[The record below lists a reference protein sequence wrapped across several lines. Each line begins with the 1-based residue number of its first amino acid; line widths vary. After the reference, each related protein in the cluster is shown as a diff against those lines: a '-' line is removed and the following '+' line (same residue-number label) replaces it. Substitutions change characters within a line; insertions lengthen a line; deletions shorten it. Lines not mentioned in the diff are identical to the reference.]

1 MHRSL
6 VTLKLSGFLDSA
18 AQLSLSLDS
27 STGYERQY
35 IMKKKEVPT
44 FDELMSP
51 TLQALKQLGGS
62 ASIDELV
69 PEIVRLM
76 GLPQEVADV
85 PHGTSGQTELE
96 YRSAWARTYLRK
108 AGFIENSERGIW
120 ALTPN
125 GSQAEAVDGR
135 QIARD
140 IARQFQLERAADKE
154 PAEPAPADESDTGVS
169 WQDKLLAVL
178 QAMDPIAFERL
189 CQRVL
194 RESGFIE
201 VEVTK
206 RSGDGGI
213 DGHGTIR
220 IGGLISFN
228 VLFQSKRYKGNIGP
242 DIVRDFRGAM
252 VGRADKG
259 MIIGTGGFTLE
270 ARREATRDGA
280 PPIDLIDGRL
290 LAEKLK
296 ELKLGVKTN
305 LVEHIEVLEDWFRSI

>member
-1 MHRSL
+1 
-6 VTLKLSGFLDSA
+6 
-18 AQLSLSLDS
+18 
-27 STGYERQY
+27 
-35 IMKKKEVPT
+35 MKKKDVPQ
-44 FDELMSP
+44 FDELMDP
-51 TLQALKQLGGS
+51 TVQALKRLGGS

-69 PEIVRLM
+69 PEIVRLL
-76 GLPQEVADV
+76 GLPQDVADI
-85 PHGTSGQTELE
+85 PHGTTGRTELE
-96 YRSAWARTYLRK
+96 YRSAWARTYLRR
-108 AGFIENSERGIW
+108 AGLLENSERGIW
-120 ALTPN
+120 ALTAK
-125 GSQAEAVDGR
+125 GSQTESVDGR
-135 QIARD
+135 QVAREV
-140 IARQFQLERAADKE
+140 AKQFQSERTDTDEAGAPTSADE
-154 PAEPAPADESDTGVS
+154 AEPVT
-169 WQDKLLAVL
+169 WQDRLLAVL

-189 CQRVL
+189 CQRLL

-220 IGGLISFN
+220 VGGLISFN

-242 DIVRDFRGAM
+242 DTVRDFRGAM

-259 MIIGTGGFTLE
+259 VIISTGGFTLE

-290 LAEKLK
+290 LADKLK

-305 LVEHIEVLEDWFRSI
+305 LVEHVEVAEDWFRSI

>member
-1 MHRSL
+1 MLIVR
-6 VTLKLSGFLDSA
+6 KLSEVADSMKA
-18 AQLSLSLDS
+18 PN
-27 STGYERQY
+27 R
-35 IMKKKEVPT
+35 MKKKDVPQRH
-44 FDELMSP
+44 ELMNP

-69 PEIVRLM
+69 PEIVRLL
-76 GLPQEVADV
+76 GLPQEITEI
-85 PHGTSGQTELE
+85 PHGSGSKTELE
-96 YRSAWARTYLRK
+96 YQSAWARTYLRK
-108 AGFIENSERGIW
+108 AGLLENSERGIW
-120 ALTPN
+120 ALTPK
-125 GSQAEAVDGR
+125 GFQAERSKTGEE
-135 QIARD
+135 
-140 IARQFQLERAADKE
+140 LE
-154 PAEPAPADESDTGVS
+154 PAAVVDTATTAT
-169 WQDKLLAVL
+169 WQDRLLAVL
-178 QAMDPIAFERL
+178 QSMDPIAFERL
-189 CQRVL
+189 CQRIL

-220 IGGLISFN
+220 LGGLISFN

-242 DIVRDFRGAM
+242 EAVRDFRGAM

-259 MIIGTGGFTLE
+259 VLISTGGFTLE

-280 PPIDLIDGRL
+280 PPVDLIDGRL

-305 LVEHIEVLEDWFRSI
+305 LVEHIDVVEEWFRSI

>member
-1 MHRSL
+1 
-6 VTLKLSGFLDSA
+6 
-18 AQLSLSLDS
+18 
-27 STGYERQY
+27 
-35 IMKKKEVPT
+35 MKKGNVPQ
-44 FDELMSP
+44 FDELMDP
-51 TLQALKQLGGS
+51 TLGALKRLGGS

-85 PHGTSGQTELE
+85 PHGASGRTELE
-96 YRSAWARTYLRK
+96 YRAAWARTYLRK
-108 AGFIENSERGIW
+108 AGLLENSERGVW
-120 ALTPN
+120 ALTPQ
-125 GSQAEAVDGR
+125 GSRVGSVDGR
-135 QIARD
+135 QIARE
-140 IARQFQLERAADKE
+140 IAKQFQAERAEAGE
-154 PAEPAPADESDTGVS
+154 TGERAPADEGDAEVT
-169 WQDKLLAVL
+169 WQDRLLSIL
-178 QAMDPIAFERL
+178 QGMDPIAFERL
-189 CQRVL
+189 CQRIL

-220 IGGLISFN
+220 LGGLISFN

-242 DIVRDFRGAM
+242 DTVRDFRGAM

-259 MIIGTGGFTLE
+259 VIISTGGFTLE

-290 LAEKLK
+290 LTDKLK
-296 ELKLGVKTN
+296 ELKLGVRTN
-305 LVEHIEVLEDWFRSI
+305 LVEHVEVIDEWFRSI

>member
-1 MHRSL
+1 
-6 VTLKLSGFLDSA
+6 
-18 AQLSLSLDS
+18 
-27 STGYERQY
+27 
-35 IMKKKEVPT
+35 MKKTEVPT
-44 FDELMSP
+44 FDELMGP
-51 TLQALKQLGGS
+51 TVEALKRLGGS

-69 PEIVRLM
+69 PEIVRILD
-76 GLPQEVADV
+76 LPQEIAEI
-85 PHGTSGQTELE
+85 PHGTTGRTELE

-108 AGFIENSERGIW
+108 AGLLENSERGIW
-120 ALTPN
+120 ALTPA
-125 GSQAEAVDGR
+125 GLQTKSVDGR
-135 QIARD
+135 RIAREV
-140 IARQFQLERAADKE
+140 AKQFQAERAAT
-154 PAEPAPADESDTGVS
+154 AESEETPTSDDGEAPIS
-169 WQDKLLAVL
+169 WEEKLLSVL

-220 IGGLISFN
+220 LGGLISFN

-242 DIVRDFRGAM
+242 DTVRDFRGAM

-259 MIIGTGGFTLE
+259 VIISTGGFTFE

-305 LVEHIEVLEDWFRSI
+305 LVEHVEIIDEWFKSI

>member
-1 MHRSL
+1 
-6 VTLKLSGFLDSA
+6 
-18 AQLSLSLDS
+18 
-27 STGYERQY
+27 
-35 IMKKKEVPT
+35 MKKKGVPQ
-44 FDELMSP
+44 FDELMAP
-51 TLQALKQLGGS
+51 TLQALKRLGGS

-76 GLPQEVADV
+76 GLPQDVADI
-85 PHGTSGQTELE
+85 PHGSTGRTELE

-108 AGFIENSERGIW
+108 AGLLENSERGIW
-120 ALTPN
+120 ALTPQ
-125 GSQAEAVDGR
+125 GSQTESVDGR
-135 QIARD
+135 QIAREV
-140 IARQFQLERAADKE
+140 AKQFQAERPDTIETGE
-154 PAEPAPADESDTGVS
+154 PPTTEQGEAPVT
-169 WQDKLLAVL
+169 WQDRLLSIL
-178 QAMDPIAFERL
+178 QGMDPIAFERL

-213 DGHGTIR
+213 DGYGTIR
-220 IGGLISFN
+220 LGGLISFN

-242 DIVRDFRGAM
+242 DTVRDFRGAM

-259 MIIGTGGFTLE
+259 VIISTGGFTLE

-296 ELKLGVKTN
+296 ELRLGVKTN
-305 LVEHIEVLEDWFRSI
+305 LVEHVELIDEWFRSI

>member
-1 MHRSL
+1 
-6 VTLKLSGFLDSA
+6 
-18 AQLSLSLDS
+18 
-27 STGYERQY
+27 
-35 IMKKKEVPT
+35 
-44 FDELMSP
+44 
-51 TLQALKQLGGS
+51 
-62 ASIDELV
+62 
-69 PEIVRLM
+69 
-76 GLPQEVADV
+76 
-85 PHGTSGQTELE
+85 
-96 YRSAWARTYLRK
+96 
-108 AGFIENSERGIW
+108 
-120 ALTPN
+120 
-125 GSQAEAVDGR
+125 
-135 QIARD
+135 
-140 IARQFQLERAADKE
+140 
-154 PAEPAPADESDTGVS
+154 
-169 WQDKLLAVL
+169 VL

-189 CQRVL
+189 CQRIL

-259 MIIGTGGFTLE
+259 LIISTGGFTLE

-305 LVEHIEVLEDWFRSI
+305 LVEHVELVEDWFRSI

>member
-1 MHRSL
+1 M
-6 VTLKLSGFLDSA
+6 
-18 AQLSLSLDS
+18 
-27 STGYERQY
+27 
-35 IMKKKEVPT
+35 IKKEVEVPA
-44 FDELMSP
+44 FHELMNP

-69 PEIVRLM
+69 PEIVRILDI
-76 GLPQEVADV
+76 PQEVADV
-85 PHGTSGQTELE
+85 PHGTTGRTELE

-108 AGFIENSERGIW
+108 VGLVDSSERGIW
-120 ALTPN
+120 VLTPK
-125 GSQAEAVDGR
+125 GSQSVSVDGR
-135 QIARD
+135 KIAREVVK
-140 IARQFQLERAADKE
+140 RFQSERALRQE
-154 PAEPAPADESDTGVS
+154 GEEAEVGDDSDGAIS
-169 WQDKLLAVL
+169 WQDRLLSVL
-178 QAMDPIAFERL
+178 QDMDPIAFERL
-189 CQRVL
+189 CQRIL

-201 VEVTK
+201 VEVTR
-206 RSGDGGI
+206 RSNDGGL
-213 DGHGTIR
+213 DGYGTIR

-259 MIIGTGGFTLE
+259 LIICTGGFTLE

-305 LVEHIEVLEDWFRSI
+305 LVEQVDVVEDWFRTI

>member
-1 MHRSL
+1 
-6 VTLKLSGFLDSA
+6 
-18 AQLSLSLDS
+18 
-27 STGYERQY
+27 
-35 IMKKKEVPT
+35 MKKTEVPT
-44 FDELMSP
+44 FDELMGP
-51 TLQALKQLGGS
+51 TVEALKRLGGS

-69 PEIVRLM
+69 PEIVRILD
-76 GLPQEVADV
+76 LPQDVAEV
-85 PHGTSGQTELE
+85 PHGTSGRTELE

-108 AGFIENSERGIW
+108 AGLLENSERGIW
-120 ALTPN
+120 ALTPL
-125 GSQAEAVDGR
+125 GSQTASVDGR
-135 QIARD
+135 RIAREV
-140 IARQFQLERAADKE
+140 ARQFQAERAGT
-154 PAEPAPADESDTGVS
+154 AESSDTPISNDAEAVVT
-169 WQDKLLAVL
+169 WQDKLLSVL

-201 VEVTK
+201 VDVTK

-220 IGGLISFN
+220 VGGLISFN

-242 DIVRDFRGAM
+242 DTVRDFRGAM

-259 MIIGTGGFTLE
+259 VIISTGGFTLE

-296 ELKLGVKTN
+296 ELKLGIKTN
-305 LVEHIEVLEDWFRSI
+305 LVEHVEVVEEWFRSI

>member
-1 MHRSL
+1 
-6 VTLKLSGFLDSA
+6 
-18 AQLSLSLDS
+18 
-27 STGYERQY
+27 
-35 IMKKKEVPT
+35 MKKKEVPT
-44 FDELMSP
+44 FDDLMNP
-51 TLQALKQLGGS
+51 TLQALKRLGGS

-69 PEIVRLM
+69 PEIVRAM
-76 GLPQEVADV
+76 GLPQEIADV
-85 PHGTSGQTELE
+85 PHGNSGRTELE

-120 ALTPN
+120 ALTPK
-125 GSQAEAVDGR
+125 GSQADGLDGR

-140 IARQFQLERAADKE
+140 IAKQFQTERVTETDPSSGAVAD
-154 PAEPAPADESDTGVS
+154 APEVAVS
-169 WQDKLLAVL
+169 WQDRLISIV

-189 CQRVL
+189 CQRIL

-213 DGHGTIR
+213 DGYGTIR

-242 DIVRDFRGAM
+242 DTVRDFRGAM

-259 MIIGTGGFTLE
+259 LIISTGGFTLE

-290 LAEKLK
+290 LADKLK

-305 LVEHIEVLEDWFRSI
+305 LIEHVEVLDDWFRSI

>member
-1 MHRSL
+1 
-6 VTLKLSGFLDSA
+6 
-18 AQLSLSLDS
+18 
-27 STGYERQY
+27 
-35 IMKKKEVPT
+35 MKKTTVPT
-44 FDELMSP
+44 FDELMNP
-51 TLQALKQLGGS
+51 TLQALKRLGGS

-69 PEIVRLM
+69 PEIVRLLE
-76 GLPQEVADV
+76 LPQDLADV
-85 PHGTSGQTELE
+85 PHGTSGRTELE

-108 AGFIENSERGIW
+108 AGLIENSERGIW
-120 ALTPN
+120 ALTPV
-125 GSQAEAVDGR
+125 GSQTESVDGR
-135 QIARD
+135 QIAREV
-140 IARQFQLERAADKE
+140 AKQFQAERTDAGESGE
-154 PAEPAPADESDTGVS
+154 PPSAGEPEPVIV
-169 WQDKLLAVL
+169 WQDKLLSVL

-189 CQRVL
+189 CQRIL

-206 RSGDGGI
+206 STGDGGI

-242 DIVRDFRGAM
+242 DTVRDFRGAM

-259 MIIGTGGFTLE
+259 VIISTGGFTLE

-290 LAEKLK
+290 LADKLK

-305 LVEHIEVLEDWFRSI
+305 LVEHVEIVEEWFRSI

>member
-1 MHRSL
+1 
-6 VTLKLSGFLDSA
+6 
-18 AQLSLSLDS
+18 
-27 STGYERQY
+27 
-35 IMKKKEVPT
+35 MKKNDLPQ
-44 FDELMSP
+44 FDELMNP

-69 PEIVRLM
+69 PEIVRLL
-76 GLPQEVADV
+76 GLPQEITEI
-85 PHGTSGQTELE
+85 PHGSSGRTEIE

-108 AGFIENSERGIW
+108 AGLLENSERGIW
-120 ALTPN
+120 ALTPE
-125 GSQAEAVDGR
+125 GSQAEVVDGR
-135 QIARD
+135 QIARK
-140 IARQFQLERAADKE
+140 IAKLFQAERSKTGEEPEPTAAV
-154 PAEPAPADESDTGVS
+154 DTATTAT
-169 WQDKLLAVL
+169 WQDRLLAIL
-178 QAMDPIAFERL
+178 QSMDPIAFERL
-189 CQRVL
+189 CQRIL

-220 IGGLISFN
+220 LGGLISFN

-242 DIVRDFRGAM
+242 ETVRDFRGAM

-259 MIIGTGGFTLE
+259 VLISTGGFTLE

-280 PPIDLIDGRL
+280 PPVDLIDGRL

-305 LVEHIEVLEDWFRSI
+305 LVEHIDVVEEWFRSI

>member
-1 MHRSL
+1 
-6 VTLKLSGFLDSA
+6 
-18 AQLSLSLDS
+18 
-27 STGYERQY
+27 
-35 IMKKKEVPT
+35 MKKRDVPQ
-44 FDELMSP
+44 FDELMNP
-51 TLQALKQLGGS
+51 TLQALKRLGGS

-69 PEIVRLM
+69 PEIVRLL
-76 GLPQEVADV
+76 GLPQEATDV
-85 PHGTSGQTELE
+85 PHGNSGRTELE
-96 YRSAWARTYLRK
+96 YRAAWARTYLRK
-108 AGFIENSERGIW
+108 AGLIENSERGIW
-120 ALTPN
+120 ALTPQ
-125 GSQAEAVDGR
+125 GSQTESVAGR

-140 IARQFQLERAADKE
+140 VARQFQLERAEAGEPGELAVAD
-154 PAEPAPADESDTGVS
+154 DTERAIT
-169 WQDKLLAVL
+169 WQDKLVSVL
-178 QAMDPIAFERL
+178 QTMDPIAFERL
-189 CQRVL
+189 CQRIL

-201 VEVTK
+201 VEITK

-220 IGGLISFN
+220 LGGLISFN

-259 MIIGTGGFTLE
+259 VIISTGGFTLE

-296 ELKLGVKTN
+296 ELKLGVRTN
-305 LVEHIEVLEDWFRSI
+305 LVEHVEVVEDWFRSI